1 MTLFMKSVKLMKWP
15 VVLLLL
21 SFTAGCGDKYSEEDK
36 AYIMEIEQ
44 YRTNKDTEMKS
55 SPGSPFVQDTAAHWA
70 PLKYYPVDPAFK
82 FYSVLNVYEQQD
94 TVVILGTKGEERKY
108 LRYGYFTWNFR
119 NKEYRINVYKGR
131 SRTGVEYASLWFTD
145 ETTGNETYGV
155 GRYIDLELNPDANH
169 EYTIDFNLA
178 YNPYCAYSSRYS
190 CAIPHKE
197 DYLPLAIEAGEKKF
211 HD

>member
-1 MTLFMKSVKLMKWP
+1 MIKSGLLIKSSF
-15 VVLLLL
+15 LLLL
-21 SFTAGCGDKYSEEDK
+21 VMAAAGCGDKYSEADK
-36 AYIMEIEQ
+36 TYIAEVEAF
-44 YRTNKDTEMKS
+44 RKNKDADMKS
-55 SPGSPFVQDTAAHWA
+55 SPGSPFVQDTAAHWT
-70 PLKYYPVDPAFK
+70 PLKYYEVDPAFK
-82 FYSVLNVYEQQD
+82 FTSVLKQYEQQD

-108 LRYGYFTWNFR
+108 LRYGFFTWNFR

-131 SRTGVEYASLWFTD
+131 SRNGEEYASLWFTD
-145 ETTGNETYGV
+145 ETTGKGTYGV
-155 GRYIDLELNPDANH
+155 GRYIDLELHPDANH

>member
-1 MTLFMKSVKLMKWP
+1 MMNYGAIVRP
-15 VVLLLL
+15 LLLL
-21 SFTAGCGDKYSEEDK
+21 LLVITAVGCGDKYSEEDK
-36 AYIMEIEQ
+36 VYIAEVDAF
-44 YRTNKDTEMKS
+44 RKNKDVEMRT

-70 PLKYYPVDPAFK
+70 PLKYYAVDPAYK
-82 FYSVLNVYEQQD
+82 FTSILHQHEKQD
-94 TVVILGTKGEERKY
+94 TVIILGTKGEERKY
-108 LRYGYFTWNFR
+108 LRYGYFIWNFR
-119 NKEYRINVYKGR
+119 NNEYRINVYKGKSR
-131 SRTGVEYASLWFTD
+131 SGEEYASLWFTD

-155 GRYIDLELNPDANH
+155 GRYIDLELHADSDH

-197 DYLPLAIEAGEKKF
+197 DYLPLAIVAGEKKF

>member
-1 MTLFMKSVKLMKWP
+1 MMNKSGIVKP
-15 VVLLLL
+15 LLLML
-21 SFTAGCGDKYSEEDK
+21 LVIAAVGCGDKYSEADK
-36 AYIMEIEQ
+36 AYIQEVDAF
-44 YRTNKDTEMKS
+44 RKNKDADMRT

-70 PLKYYPVDPAFK
+70 PLKYYPVNPAYK
-82 FYSVLNVYEQQD
+82 FTSILHQHEKQD
-94 TVVILGTKGEERKY
+94 TVIILGTKGEERKY
-108 LRYGYFTWNFR
+108 FRYGYFVWNFR
-119 NKEYRINVYKGR
+119 NNEYRINVYKGKSR
-131 SRTGVEYASLWFTD
+131 SGEEYVSLWFTD

-155 GRYIDLELNPDANH
+155 GRYIDLELNSDLSH

>member
-1 MTLFMKSVKLMKWP
+1 MKKSDIYIKGAMLL
-15 VVLLLL
+15 VLILAA
-21 SFTAGCGDKYSEEDK
+21 AGCGDKYSEADK
-36 AYIMEIEQ
+36 AYIKEVEAFRQ
-44 YRTNKDTEMKS
+44 NKDAEMKS

-70 PLKYYPVDPAFK
+70 PLKYYPVNPAFK
-82 FYSVLNVYEQQD
+82 FSSILKQYEQQD
-94 TVVILGTKGEERKY
+94 TVVIFGTKGEERKY
-108 LRYGYFTWNFR
+108 LRYGYFTWSFR

-131 SRTGVEYASLWFTD
+131 SRSGEEYASLWFTD
-145 ETTGNETYGV
+145 ETTGKETYGV
-155 GRYIDLELNPDANH
+155 GRYIDLELSNDANH
-169 EYTIDFNLA
+169 EYSVDFNLA

>member
-1 MTLFMKSVKLMKWP
+1 MF
-15 VVLLLL
+15 LLLIMAA
-21 SFTAGCGDKYSEEDK
+21 AGCGDRLSEADK
-36 AYIMEIEQ
+36 IYISEVDAF
-44 YRTNKDTEMKS
+44 RKNKDVEMKS

-82 FYSVLNVYEQQD
+82 FSSVLKQYEQQD

-108 LRYGYFTWNFR
+108 LRYGYFIWNFR
-119 NKEYRINVYKGR
+119 NMEYQINVYKGR
-131 SRTGVEYASLWFTD
+131 SRTGEEYASLWFTD
-145 ETTGNETYGV
+145 ETTGKETYGV
-155 GRYIDLELNPDANH
+155 GRYIDLELNSDSDH